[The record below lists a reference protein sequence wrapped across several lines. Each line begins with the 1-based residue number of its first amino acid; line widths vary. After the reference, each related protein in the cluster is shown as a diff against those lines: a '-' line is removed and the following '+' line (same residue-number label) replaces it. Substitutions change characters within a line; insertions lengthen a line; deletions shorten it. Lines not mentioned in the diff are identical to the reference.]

1 LALSNERD
9 DHFVDSVVV
18 ILGTLAVVRD
28 KCDNLCMLPWYQFLN
43 IREQNTTTYSS
54 KLSSH
59 SLLAISW
66 IQLNMWSSAS

>member
-1 LALSNERD
+1 MVPVSKL
-9 DHFVDSVVV
+9 
-18 ILGTLAVVRD
+18 
-28 KCDNLCMLPWYQFLN
+28 LN

-66 IQLNMWSSAS
+66 IQLNMWFSAS